1 MKHILTWIFSCFL
14 FIHCFTLEGLANNNI
29 TEHLII
35 TGVIKDKETQK
46 RLGNANITAAGSNI
60 GTVSNANGEFSLK
73 IPHKE
78 ATKGFRISH
87 IGYSNTYLTMEEIKQ
102 QENHVT
108 IWMHPASFILNET
121 IIYGGEPR
129 DLVERAIRKIATN
142 YSESE
147 NLYTAFYRETL
158 QKRSRYIGI
167 SEAIMHV
174 FKSSY
179 DTRTLNR
186 DRVQLLKGRRLT
198 SQSPNDTLAIKV
210 EGGPSLSIYLD
221 IVKNGEGILDSE
233 SLDFY
238 DFNLDLPISI
248 DNRMQYVVTFKP
260 WVKLDYALYSGKL
273 YIDQELLS
281 ITRAEFKM
289 DMSDNDKAIRTILQK
304 KPTGVYFKPIEV
316 SYLVTYK
323 QQGNKTYL
331 NYIGN
336 TIRFKCDWKKRLF
349 SSTYT
354 AYSEMVMVDRKEP
367 PFEMIKYKDSF
378 KQRDIFYDKVDEYW
392 DEDFWKDYNIIEPT
406 ESLESAVNKLR
417 KRNNKIT
424 NN

>member
-210 EGGPSLSIYLD
+210 E
-221 IVKNGEGILDSE
+221 
-233 SLDFY
+233 
-238 DFNLDLPISI
+238 
-248 DNRMQYVVTFKP
+248 
-260 WVKLDYALYSGKL
+260 
-273 YIDQELLS
+273 
-281 ITRAEFKM
+281 
-289 DMSDNDKAIRTILQK
+289 
-304 KPTGVYFKPIEV
+304 
-316 SYLVTYK
+316 
-323 QQGNKTYL
+323 
-331 NYIGN
+331 
-336 TIRFKCDWKKRLF
+336 
-349 SSTYT
+349 
-354 AYSEMVMVDRKEP
+354 
-367 PFEMIKYKDSF
+367 
-378 KQRDIFYDKVDEYW
+378 
-392 DEDFWKDYNIIEPT
+392 
-406 ESLESAVNKLR
+406 
-417 KRNNKIT
+417 
-424 NN
+424 